1 MKDIALAAAAAV
13 SIDLETTGLGDDAR
27 VLQVG
32 AFRINGAHILRFS
45 PFSTLVKPGIE
56 IPPETTAIHGLTE
69 KMIEARG
76 FDFSAV
82 APPLVSFLSKRV
94 WIGYSVAFDARVLRR
109 AFAAVGVLLP
119 PIVALDIQPLG
130 RRLGIEAAR
139 DLDEFAA
146 FFGLKIAR
154 RHNALDDA
162 LAAAEIYQKLLPLLA
177 GIGVVTVGDA
187 LAACRA
193 AGGASIIEPPA
204 LTAKIADDSAAR
216 EDPLK
221 TAVRHDPYLF
231 RFRVAD
237 AMTAP
242 AKTIDGRETAR
253 AAAQKMGAAGVGYFV
268 VEDRADSDSDSDLD
282 SDLPRAAGVLSERD
296 ILRAL
301 ADGREDA
308 LVADLMSANPRL
320 IGRDERL
327 FSALAKMTR
336 HEIRHLPV
344 ESEAGGIVGVLSMR
358 GLLWGRLSNMLSG
371 LREIE
376 SEAAAG
382 LGECLRATPA
392 WAEELRAAGVAAR
405 DAAAMISARVT
416 AVCARAAELARDE
429 TARQKGPAPA
439 RFCVLILGSVAREE
453 CLLASDQDNALIY
466 ETPPGC
472 AAEKKAQIEEWFAA
486 FAARACD
493 LLDEAGLVYCPGG
506 VMMKNR
512 EWRGDADFWRAKIGK
527 WRAAAAPQDALC
539 ADIFFDARPIF
550 GDLALG
556 RRLRADAL
564 QAGFESSALR
574 KASTL
579 SLVEH
584 RPQLNWRGGLRVEG
598 GRFDIKSAM
607 LFPIT
612 AIARLIALKS
622 GIEARS
628 TPARLAEGLPQ
639 LRGDKREWAGV
650 IEYFYA
656 AQEVLLAQQIADCRR
671 GDAPTS
677 KVEIAPLSR
686 AREKQLRETAKTVAA
701 LSALAP
707 QLLW

>member
-268 VEDRADSDSDSDLD
+268 VEDRADSDSDADA
-282 SDLPRAAGVLSERD
+282 DLPRVAGVLSERD

-301 ADGREDA
+301 ADGREDS

-358 GLLWGRLSNMLSG
+358 GLLWGRLSNMLAG

-405 DAAAMISARVT
+405 DAAAMISARGDGGVR
-416 AVCARAAELARDE
+416 ARRRVGARRDG
-429 TARQKGPAPA
+429 A
-439 RFCVLILGSVAREE
+439 
-453 CLLASDQDNALIY
+453 D
-466 ETPPGC
+466 
-472 AAEKKAQIEEWFAA
+472 KKAPPRRDFA
-486 FAARACD
+486 F
-493 LLDEAGLVYCPGG
+493 
-506 VMMKNR
+506 
-512 EWRGDADFWRAKIGK
+512 
-527 WRAAAAPQDALC
+527 
-539 ADIFFDARPIF
+539 
-550 GDLALG
+550 
-556 RRLRADAL
+556 
-564 QAGFESSALR
+564 
-574 KASTL
+574 
-579 SLVEH
+579 
-584 RPQLNWRGGLRVEG
+584 
-598 GRFDIKSAM
+598 
-607 LFPIT
+607 
-612 AIARLIALKS
+612 
-622 GIEARS
+622 
-628 TPARLAEGLPQ
+628 
-639 LRGDKREWAGV
+639 
-650 IEYFYA
+650 
-656 AQEVLLAQQIADCRR
+656 
-671 GDAPTS
+671 
-677 KVEIAPLSR
+677 
-686 AREKQLRETAKTVAA
+686 
-701 LSALAP
+701 
-707 QLLW
+707 

>member
-1 MKDIALAAAAAV
+1 M
-13 SIDLETTGLGDDAR
+13 
-27 VLQVG
+27 
-32 AFRINGAHILRFS
+32 
-45 PFSTLVKPGIE
+45 
-56 IPPETTAIHGLTE
+56 
-69 KMIEARG
+69 
-76 FDFSAV
+76 
-82 APPLVSFLSKRV
+82 
-94 WIGYSVAFDARVLRR
+94 RR
-109 AFAAVGVLLP
+109 
-119 PIVALDIQPLG
+119 
-130 RRLGIEAAR
+130 
-139 DLDEFAA
+139 

-268 VEDRADSDSDSDLD
+268 VEDRADSDLDSD

-301 ADGREDA
+301 ADGREDS

-344 ESEAGGIVGVLSMR
+344 ESESGGIVGVLSMR
-358 GLLWGRLSNMLSG
+358 GLLWGRLSNMLAG

-466 ETPPGC
+466 ETPPDC
-472 AAEKKAQIEEWFAA
+472 APEKRRKS
-486 FAARACD
+486 
-493 LLDEAGLVYCPGG
+493 
-506 VMMKNR
+506 KNGSR
-512 EWRGDADFWRAKIGK
+512 RS
-527 WRAAAAPQDALC
+527 PPAL
-539 ADIFFDARPIF
+539 
-550 GDLALG
+550 
-556 RRLRADAL
+556 
-564 QAGFESSALR
+564 
-574 KASTL
+574 
-579 SLVEH
+579 
-584 RPQLNWRGGLRVEG
+584 
-598 GRFDIKSAM
+598 
-607 LFPIT
+607 
-612 AIARLIALKS
+612 AICW
-622 GIEARS
+622 
-628 TPARLAEGLPQ
+628 T
-639 LRGDKREWAGV
+639 
-650 IEYFYA
+650 
-656 AQEVLLAQQIADCRR
+656 RR
-671 GDAPTS
+671 G
-677 KVEIAPLSR
+677 
-686 AREKQLRETAKTVAA
+686 
-701 LSALAP
+701 
-707 QLLW
+707 